1 VATRDGF
8 VDEDLRQRWRL
19 ERFSVVTRP
28 LYPLD
33 ISLRQIW
40 YRALRNDALAFGK
53 ESYTDYRLVNGHV
66 YTRQAPTALT
76 PAERGRRSQAF
87 KEECL
92 RFLRQGTSYWQEVS
106 LPEIEAN
113 LERLQRFPAD
123 EHDALELSGH
133 LREAVAVYERHW
145 EIHWHLGSEFAIQ
158 RFLDSHR
165 ELLHGSEEEARA
177 LLQGVPTMSSRL
189 VDELRALADIARQDP
204 SASAAVRAGRIPD
217 NSDFASAFASF
228 MATFGLRTGAG
239 FGSTATIAE
248 PTWREYPRPAL
259 RLVAAYMDSE
269 NAGSLAPVPST
280 AGAASLGR
288 ARAKRYQQELATAR
302 AATGLLED
310 HNYYIEQL
318 TGGLLRL
325 AVMSLAAA
333 LTRSGHLESKDDV
346 LFLYLNELISAPL
359 VPAALTLDRVVE
371 HRYQHDVWSRSEPP
385 EELGG
390 EEPSQ
395 IVLPAE
401 QSKTLE
407 TGLLR
412 GVAASKGSVTAR
424 AHLALDED
432 SVPDVEP
439 GEVLVARNAGPLW
452 SPIIP
457 LLGGL
462 VLDEGAI
469 LQHAAL
475 LAREYGVPAVFMTRQ
490 ATSTI
495 EEGALVTVDGSAGTV
510 RIEPPSP
517 AGAPVASRSAAP

>member
-1 VATRDGF
+1 MATRDGF

-40 YRALRNDALAFGK
+40 FRALRNDATAFGK
-53 ESYTDYRLVNGHV
+53 ESYTDYRVVNGHI
-66 YTRQAPTALT
+66 YTRSVPTQLT
-76 PAERGRRSQAF
+76 AAERGRRSQAF
-87 KEECL
+87 KDECL
-92 RFLRQGTSYWQEVS
+92 RFLRHGSSYWREVS

-113 LERLQRFPAD
+113 LDRLRRFPD
-123 EHDALELSGH
+123 TVVEPLELAGH

-165 ELLHGSEEEARA
+165 ELMHGSEEEARS
-177 LLQGVPTMSSRL
+177 LLRGVPTMSSRL
-189 VDELRALADIARQDP
+189 VDELRALATI
-204 SASAAVRAGRIPD
+204 AGRDDETAEAIRRGRMPA
-217 NSDFASAFASF
+217 NAEFNEAFQRF
-228 MATFGLRTGAG
+228 LEVYGLRTGAG

-248 PTWREYPRPAL
+248 PTWLEYPRPVL
-259 RLVAAYMDSE
+259 RLVEAYMSSSDKRSI
-269 NAGSLAPVPST
+269 LPSPT
-280 AGAASLGR
+280 TSRVATLGR
-288 ARAKRYQQELATAR
+288 SRAQRYQQDLEAAR

-318 TGGLLRL
+318 TGGLLRH
-325 AVMSLAAA
+325 AVMRLASA
-333 LTRSGHLESKDDV
+333 LQASGHLESRDDV
-346 LFLYLNELISAPL
+346 FFLYLNELINAPL
-359 VPAALTLDRVVE
+359 VPPELTRDRVVE
-371 HRYQHDVWSRSEPP
+371 HRHQHEVWSRTAPP
-385 EELGG
+385 DELGG

-395 IVLPAE
+395 LLLGTPPAAP
-401 QSKTLE
+401 E
-407 TGLLR
+407 TDLLR
-412 GVAASKGSVTAR
+412 GVSASQGSVTAR
-424 AHLALDED
+424 AHLALDEE

-452 SPIIP
+452 SPVLP

-475 LAREYGVPAVFMTRQ
+475 LAREYGVPAVFMTRH
-490 ATSTI
+490 ATSMI
-495 EEGALVTVDGSAGTV
+495 ADGAIVTVDGSAGTV
-510 RIEPPSP
+510 RLERPSP
-517 AGAPVASRSAAP
+517 SDAPVASHSAAP